1 MCVLRSGK
9 CHRTRPRFQ
18 HAVAAAPRQLE
29 LHHAAFF
36 STSSSSKNSSHHSS
50 HNENKKTAKK
60 KFSYSP
66 HTWRRT
72 AGNLLSAVGF
82 MVSSFATARSGSFKF
97 QQRIVEPAKE
107 LMQFLQTTGVELELS
122 QSLNRRLMGN
132 LIILNRIQRLI
143 ISQDKDAPRSSQS
156 SSEASQSSSEEAVPP
171 WDKALRYMKFATAAY
186 GKHMIRAAELDATGR
201 LDPQRM
207 ISSGEGIN
215 MEVDVMAH
223 HIGNLHMQDIHV
235 FDPAIESNDDLELQD
250 VSDVHLLRHFVAVDH
265 SSRKIVLS
273 IRGTFSMSEVMVDV
287 TAFSSKCSYFSD

>member
-1 MCVLRSGK
+1 MCVLGSDK
-9 CHRTRPRFQ
+9 CHRARPRFQ
-18 HAVAAAPRQLE
+18 HAVAVAPRQLE
-29 LHHAAFF
+29 LQHAAFF
-36 STSSSSKNSSHHSS
+36 STSSSSKKSSHSS

-72 AGNLLSAVGF
+72 AGNVLSAVGF

-143 ISQDKDAPRSSQS
+143 INQENEKESHAPRSSLS
-156 SSEASQSSSEEAVPP
+156 SSVPP

-287 TAFSSKCSYFSD
+287 TAFSSKCSHVSH